1 MAKKFWRVLLKFLR
15 IPRDKIVWLMLL
27 VSLVLYLI
35 DYFLFPRAEEIGFSF
50 MSNVAFLPV
59 YVLFVTLMIERVL
72 KERERE
78 AMLKKMN
85 MVIGVFF
92 SEVGTRL
99 LHDLMGFLADGRE
112 LSLRLRPTVHWNDAD
127 FTAAR
132 DFIKAQHISLD
143 SRGGDLAALKLFLS
157 EEKGVLLT
165 LLENPNLLE
174 HDSFTDL
181 LWAVFHLMQELQAR
195 QSLERLPE
203 TDLDHLS
210 GDLQRA
216 FNHLLTEW
224 LSYLWHL
231 RHDYPYLYSLAVRMN
246 PMNPEA
252 RAEVL

>member
-1 MAKKFWRVLLKFLR
+1 MKFLR
-15 IPRDKIVWLMLL
+15 IPRDRIVWIMLL
-27 VSLVLYLI
+27 VSLALYLV

-59 YVLFVTLMIERVL
+59 YVLFVTMMIERVL

-99 LHDLMGFLADGRE
+99 LHDLLGFLADGKE
-112 LSLRLRPTVHWNDAD
+112 ISQRLRPTAQWSDAD
-127 FTAAR
+127 FAAAR
-132 DFIKAQHISLD
+132 DFLNARHVSLE
-143 SRGGDLAALKLFLS
+143 SRAGDLAALKLFLS
-157 EEKGVLLT
+157 EEKGVMLM

-195 QSLERLPE
+195 QSLEQLPE

-210 GDLQRA
+210 GDLTRA
-216 FNHLLTEW
+216 FGHLVTEW

-231 RHDYPYLYSLAVRMN
+231 RNDYPYLYSLAVRMN